1 MSFTEGNLARD
12 FKTQAEKPGVM
23 NPDAYRRTLEKLLE
37 DGRGF
42 GKTEPVAA
50 YLLRDLRIIK
60 PGTKAEDAI
69 KVEPLYVVMDLK
81 EWPNEYARSLAMQ
94 DIFTSYARRIV
105 GEHDINAPDF
115 QGPGL
120 WTAKRKGFDGDY
132 NLRDGT
138 NDIYEP
144 DPQAYRVCIDVDEAV
159 TIPVQWGTYT
169 IGAGGT
175 IAVRAQ
181 DVPALAEAL
190 QSIRDGKA
198 SVEEALYTENAD
210 GGKVAKFDVYGMEP
224 GFRKDNYGPVIL
236 PQDAQKTML
245 DFAAAEASAQNG
257 GDTRRRRAARKP

>member
-1 MSFTEGNLARD
+1 MTFVEGNLARD
-12 FKTQAEKPGVM
+12 FKAQAEKPGVM
-23 NPDAYRRTLEKLLE
+23 KPDDYRRTLEKLLE

-50 YLLRDLRIIK
+50 YLLRDLRIVK
-60 PGTKAEDAI
+60 PGSKVTDV

-81 EWPNEYARSLAMQ
+81 EWPNTYARSLAMQ

-138 NDIYEP
+138 DDIYEP
-144 DPQAYRVCIDVDEAV
+144 DPLAYRVCIDVDEAV

-169 IGAGGT
+169 VGAGGA
-175 IAVRAQ
+175 IAVRAK
-181 DVPALAEAL
+181 DVEPLAEAL
-190 QSIRDGKA
+190 QSIRDGRA
-198 SVEEALYTENAD
+198 SVEDALYTENAD
-210 GGKVAKFDVYGMEP
+210 GKKVAKFDVYGMEP

-236 PQDAQKTML
+236 PKETQETLLA
-245 DFAAAEASAQNG
+245 FASGKPGDDRSAPAG
-257 GDTRRRRAARKP
+257 KRKTRRRP